1 MSKRSRLVYDYDES
15 RSHPQHVNN
24 FDPFNWLTSVLQ
36 KRDGMIAR
44 AVKHKLKNK
53 SFTPPN
59 DNLEIQRL
67 RKINEELRCSNKKLS
82 DEVLSLK
89 NKLASTVN
97 QHNADIESNLLLCKK
112 ELLDAHASIDK
123 LQSQIN
129 VYKENL
135 TTLEKDHVSVNESL
149 SASQQ
154 IISTLEKNCSG
165 LQDKVKRLKKQ
176 NSQAA
181 VDTKV
186 SNLNLEINNL
196 RDENIL
202 LEKRVTHSE
211 NLLRDK
217 VTKLVEL
224 HLEKNK
230 LVEHIKLIEKDYSAQ
245 FDKVNTYQA
254 DLTLRYKKYVNMEKY
269 KYWKCYDAKNRLLL
283 AYRIYKWIYFHLQ
296 FTPERDFMFFCIR

>member
-1 MSKRSRLVYDYDES
+1 
-15 RSHPQHVNN
+15 
-24 FDPFNWLTSVLQ
+24 
-36 KRDGMIAR
+36 
-44 AVKHKLKNK
+44 LKK
-53 SFTPPN
+53 
-59 DNLEIQRL
+59 L
-67 RKINEELRCSNKKLS
+67 RKINEDLRCSNKKLS

-89 NKLASTVN
+89 NKVN
-97 QHNADIESNLLLCKK
+97 QHNADLESNLLLCKK

-154 IISTLEKNCSG
+154 IISTLEKNRSG

-186 SNLNLEINNL
+186 SNLNMEINNL

-217 VTKLVEL
+217 VTKLVEFTL
-224 HLEKNK
+224 KKISL
-230 LVEHIKLIEKDYSAQ
+230 L
-245 FDKVNTYQA
+245 NTSS
-254 DLTLRYKKYVNMEKY
+254 
-269 KYWKCYDAKNRLLL
+269 
-283 AYRIYKWIYFHLQ
+283 
-296 FTPERDFMFFCIR
+296 